1 LRGGLIWEKAKKK
14 KLLDEMPR
22 KTSKMGTK
30 LNLGKIGE
38 TSIKTFKRQVF
49 NKVRQVFIRVKNTG
63 ETSWTNETGKTEK
76 TGKTVIQVR
85 QISRVRRV
93 RQMSQL
99 NQAKRQL

>member
-49 NKVRQVFIRVKNTG
+49 NKVRQVFNRDKSTS
-63 ETSWTNETGKTEK
+63 ETS
-76 TGKTVIQVR
+76 
-85 QISRVRRV
+85 
-93 RQMSQL
+93 
-99 NQAKRQL
+99 